1 MSVPWA
7 APAPSPHLLDWLDGG
22 FVELSGRK
30 VLVIGCGLGDDA
42 EAVATRGAMVT
53 AFDIAPSAIA
63 AARRRFPAS
72 LVCYEVADLLQPP
85 AAWHG
90 EFDLIVEIGTLQVL
104 PGRARAR
111 SVRALSQL
119 AGPSGSVLVISPLR
133 DERDPPGS
141 APWPLT
147 AGELRPFIDAG
158 LVLAEW
164 EDFDDDSG
172 PGAPVR
178 MLRAVFTRPGIGHV
192 RARSRGGP
200 PAVSP

>member
-104 PGRARAR
+104 PG
-111 SVRALSQL
+111 
-119 AGPSGSVLVISPLR
+119 
-133 DERDPPGS
+133 
-141 APWPLT
+141 
-147 AGELRPFIDAG
+147 
-158 LVLAEW
+158 
-164 EDFDDDSG
+164 G
-172 PGAPVR
+172 PG
-178 MLRAVFTRPGIGHV
+178 PGRCAH
-192 RARSRGGP
+192 
-200 PAVSP
+200 

>member
-7 APAPSPHLLDWLDGG
+7 ALAPSPHLLDWLDGG

-30 VLVIGCGLGDDA
+30 ALVVGCGLGDDA
-42 EAVATRGAMVT
+42 EAVAARGAMVT

-72 LVCYEVADLLQPP
+72 VVCYEVADLLQLP
-85 AAWHG
+85 AAWYG
-90 EFDLIVEIGTLQVL
+90 EFDLIAEIGTLQVL
-104 PGRARAR
+104 SGLARAR
-111 SVRALSQL
+111 SVRALSRL
-119 AGPSGSVLVISPLR
+119 AGPLGSVLVISRLR

-178 MLRAVFTRPGIGHV
+178 MLRAVFTRPGVGQV